1 MNFNHSNH
9 SNQLISRLFEI
20 QGQIAAMSDEVNS
33 LISLTAS
40 LQTTTP
46 PSMGDPDYLAIEDPF
61 NRSLIWSIHGVGS
74 VKAIEVTDGGR
85 LLLCL
90 ESEIQKSTFAV
101 FAMGGFIRWD
111 LIEAAL
117 EAGFRKRVTGQ
128 TWDQLSIH
136 GVPGGITFT
145 ITTNEGYS
153 LSLPACCR
161 GGDDFRLQV
170 AEITRLEPRV
180 QEFKL
185 PFPPKPI

>member
-1 MNFNHSNH
+1 MNSHE
-9 SNQLISRLFEI
+9 LVTRLFKL
-20 QGQIAAMSDEVNS
+20 QGQIATMSDEVNG
-33 LISLTAS
+33 LTSLTAS
-40 LQTTTP
+40 LQTTTA
-46 PSMGDPDYLAIEDPF
+46 PSMGDPDYLAIDDPF

-74 VKAIEVTDGGR
+74 VKVIEVTDGGR

-90 ESEIQKSTFAV
+90 ESEAGKSTLVV

-117 EAGFRKRVTGQ
+117 DAGFRTRVTGQ
-128 TWDQLSIH
+128 PWDQLSIH

-145 ITTNEGYS
+145 ITAKSGYS

-161 GGDDFRLQV
+161 GGENFRLQV
-170 AEITRLEPRV
+170 AEISQLEPRV

-185 PFPPKPI
+185 PFPPKPID